1 MVDKI
6 SISSIKKSGKNT
18 FSIDINLPEE
28 NVVEEVL
35 SEPAEELVLESDSVQ
50 EIPVEELVEEKTE
63 TLEQEEQVELE
74 PFTLN
79 ITPADNTEDTYKP
92 HRKVITLS
100 ETTNSTT
107 KGVIENSLVRG
118 TDNIY
123 IIEKKYILPIEN
135 LDDATYTDNLKG
147 G

>member
-1 MVDKI
+1 MRSLMVDKI
-6 SISSIKKSGKNT
+6 SINSIKKSGKNT
-18 FSIDINLPEE
+18 FSIDIDLPEE
-28 NVVEEVL
+28 NTVEE
-35 SEPAEELVLESDSVQ
+35 VLESDSVQ

-63 TLEQEEQVELE
+63 TLEQEELE

-79 ITPADNTEDTYKP
+79 ITPTDDTEDTYKP

-100 ETTNSTT
+100 EMTNDT
-107 KGVIENSLVRG
+107 KGVIENSLARG

-123 IIEKKYILPIEN
+123 IIEKKYILPIEH